1 MVTFSGTTGDLL
13 ARAAG
18 YTATAEDGDVG
29 SVETPL
35 FPSDSREPDFLVLR
49 VRTRGRTRRPIVS
62 CALVADVDPARR
74 VVRLRAARSDVL
86 RLPEHVPI
94 AI

>member
-1 MVTFSGTTGDLL
+1 MVVFSGATGDLL
-13 ARAAG
+13 AHAAG
-18 YTATAEDGDVG
+18 YAVVDDDGDVG
-29 SVETPL
+29 TVETPL

-49 VRTRGRTRRPIVS
+49 VRARRPIVS
-62 CALVADVDPARR
+62 CALVEDVDPAHRI
-74 VVRLRAARSDVL
+74 VRLRGNRRDIL